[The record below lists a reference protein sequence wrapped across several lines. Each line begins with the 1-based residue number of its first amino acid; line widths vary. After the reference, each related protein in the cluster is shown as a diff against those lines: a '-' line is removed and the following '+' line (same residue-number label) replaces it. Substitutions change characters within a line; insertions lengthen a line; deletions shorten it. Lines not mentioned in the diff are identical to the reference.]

1 MKMLHKSNYL
11 PLHAQMVFR
20 LWLSMMALIL
30 LSVSFLWFGQIFLF
44 EQNYLNSAMSEVE
57 NRLDPV
63 MEELKTTDL
72 AENAEILSYLSTTAN
87 GKMML
92 TDESGKLLEM
102 YTYGHPMD
110 LEEAEKESATWRTI
124 RDSNEYQSL
133 LLGEQ
138 YKKVEKANGTPVSF
152 EVGIPIVYQGERAY
166 VVFYRLMNEA
176 GTVLDVNRRQLLW
189 LSILLTAVAALFA
202 AFLAA
207 RFTSPIRDVKR
218 TVDRLAEGD
227 LSAVPQ
233 LTLED
238 EIGQLAHSVERLGQ
252 ALQRVDI
259 LRKEVIANIS
269 HELRSP
275 LSLISGYAEMVR
287 DISFRDN
294 QKREEDLNLIIHEAR
309 RMSEMVSDILD
320 YSQFQAG
327 YMKLKKDNYNLCD
340 IVESEV
346 AHCIPTA
353 AENGLNIQMN
363 GTEQDVPV
371 FADALKLTQVIR
383 NLLYNAINHTEGGT
397 IITVTVIREQRQCRV
412 SVSNPGTPIPKEEQ
426 VLIWERYQRSQHQG
440 GRRQGTG
447 LGLSIVSSILKAHE
461 MSYGVECQSGFTIF
475 WFAVSQSEKEPISL
489 S

>member
-1 MKMLHKSNYL
+1 MKTLKRSDHL
-11 PLHAQMVFR
+11 PLRARMVFR

-30 LSVSFLWFGQIFLF
+30 LSVGFLWFGQIFLF

-57 NRLDPV
+57 TRLEPV

-72 AENAEILSYLSTTAN
+72 AENTEILSYLSTTAN

-110 LEEAEKESATWRTI
+110 LEEAEKGSSTWRTI
-124 RDSNEYQSL
+124 RDSDEYQSL

-138 YKKVEKANGTPVSF
+138 YKKVEQVKGAPVSF
-152 EVGIPIVYQGERAY
+152 EVGIPIMYQGERAY

-189 LSILLTAVAALFA
+189 LSVLLTAVAAVFA

-207 RFTSPIRDVKR
+207 RFTSPIREVKR
-218 TVDRLAEGD
+218 AVDRLAEGD

-238 EIGQLAHSVERLGQ
+238 EIGLLAHSVEQLGQ

-287 DISFRDN
+287 DISFRDE

-327 YMKLKKDNYNLCD
+327 YMKLKKESYNLWG

-353 AENGLNIQMN
+353 AENGLTIQMS
-363 GTEQDVPV
+363 GTEQEIPI
-371 FADALKLTQVIR
+371 FADALKLTQVMR

-397 IITVTVIREQRQCRV
+397 VITVSITREQLQCRV
-412 SVSNPGTPIPKEEQ
+412 SVANPGTPIPKEEQ
-426 VLIWERYQRSQHQG
+426 ARIWERYQRSQHQG

-461 MSYGVECQSGFTIF
+461 MSYGVDCQNGLTVF
-475 WFAVSQSEKEPISL
+475 WFSAPMGEAGAVL
-489 S
+489 L

>member
-1 MKMLHKSNYL
+1 
-11 PLHAQMVFR
+11 MVFR
-20 LWLSMMALIL
+20 LRLSMMALIL
-30 LSVSFLWFGQIFLF
+30 LSVGFLWFGQIFFF

-57 NRLDPV
+57 NRLKTV

-72 AENAEILSYLSTTAN
+72 AKNMDILSYLSTTDN

-92 TDESGKLLEM
+92 TDKTGTLLAM

-110 LEEAEKESATWRTI
+110 SEDVARGNQTWYTI
-124 RDSNEYQSL
+124 RDSDEYQKL

-138 YKKVEKANGTPVSF
+138 YKKVVRSKGTPISL
-152 EVGIPIVYQGERAY
+152 EVGVPILYEGERAY
-166 VVFYRLMNEA
+166 LVFFRLMDEA
-176 GTVLDVNRRQLLW
+176 GTVLNVNRRQLLW
-189 LSILLTAVAALFA
+189 LSILLTAVAAIFA
-202 AFLAA
+202 AFLAS
-207 RFTSPIRDVKR
+207 RFTRPIREVKGV
-218 TVDRLAEGD
+218 VDRLAEGD
-227 LSAVPQ
+227 LTAVPQ

-238 EIGQLAHSVERLGQ
+238 EIGQLAHSVEKLGQ

-259 LRKEVIANIS
+259 LRKEVIANTS

-287 DISFRDN
+287 DISFRDD

-327 YMKLKKDNYNLCD
+327 YMKLKKESYNLCD

-353 AENGLNIQMN
+353 AENGLAIQMN
-363 GTEQDVPV
+363 GTGQNIPV

-397 IITVTVIREQRQCRV
+397 VITVSVTQEPQQCRV
-412 SVSNPGTPIPKEEQ
+412 SVANPGTPIPKGEQ
-426 VLIWERYQRSQHQG
+426 AFIWGRYQRSQHQG

-461 MSYGVECQSGFTIF
+461 MSYGVGCQNGRTVF
-475 WFAVSQSEKEPISL
+475 WFAAPINERQEVN
-489 S
+489 